1 MGCNGFGG
9 AAKID
14 GDKIIAGPLMATE
27 MYCERGMEQE
37 MAVLMLLNGELA
49 FESDGNMLIIFSE
62 DGKSAL
68 HLLLIEN

>member
-1 MGCNGFGG
+1 
-9 AAKID
+9 
-14 GDKIIAGPLMATE
+14 
-27 MYCERGMEQE
+27 
-37 MAVLMLLNGELA
+37 VLMLLNGELA